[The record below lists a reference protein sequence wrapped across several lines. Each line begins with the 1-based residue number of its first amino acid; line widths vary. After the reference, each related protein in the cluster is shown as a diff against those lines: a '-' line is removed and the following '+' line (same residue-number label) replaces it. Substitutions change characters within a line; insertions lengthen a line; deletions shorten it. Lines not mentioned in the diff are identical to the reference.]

1 MIVSGALSIWRG
13 YYLYMISPLLSLCAQ
28 QASGV
33 CFGCLDVLVC
43 TCYSGYPAAHSL
55 VVAKSLRAQGHFAA
69 VPQAAGWPCCVHAA
83 SGSSTRTEV
92 MLLLLKSVS

>member
-1 MIVSGALSIWRG
+1 VIVSGALSIWRG

-43 TCYSGYPAAHSL
+43 TCYSGYATLQHMGNVSATYARRP
-55 VVAKSLRAQGHFAA
+55 VA
-69 VPQAAGWPCCVHAA
+69 
-83 SGSSTRTEV
+83 T
-92 MLLLLKSVS
+92 